1 MRRPLLNLLMI
12 FALLLQGVGSA
23 WAATRMSAGEVAFAA
38 HVAELPPCH
47 QQQAE
52 DEREASDQQAGMACC
67 GTAAC
72 HCAMSCGAATGLQC
86 DAAAIRFARFTPA
99 IAPREAG
106 ALQAVFYGP
115 PLRPPALS

>member
-1 MRRPLLNLLMI
+1 MRRPLINLLMV

-38 HVAELPPCH
+38 HLADLPPCH

-52 DEREASDQQAGMACC
+52 DERDDQASMACC

-72 HCAMSCGAATGLQC
+72 HCAMSCGAVTGLQC
-86 DAAAIRFARFTPA
+86 DAAAIRFGRFVMATPLG
-99 IAPREAG
+99 ESG

-115 PLRPPALS
+115 PLRPPAFS